1 MRYLGLDLGT
11 KTLGVAISRSGIIV
25 NKLNTIR
32 HENNLKFLL
41 NEVIKICEEESI
53 DLVVLGYPK
62 HMNNTV
68 GEKALYVEK
77 FKKLLECQ
85 KIKVELQDERLS
97 TVSAEK
103 MLINFDLSRQK
114 RKEIIDSVAAS
125 IILEDYLKR
134 RNNG

>member
-32 HENNLKFLL
+32 HANNLKFLL
-41 NEVIKICEEESI
+41 SEVKKICEDENI
-53 DLVVLGYPK
+53 DIVVLGYPK

-68 GEKALYVEK
+68 GEKALYIEK
-77 FKKLLECQ
+77 FKKLLESNG
-85 KIKVELQDERLS
+85 IKVELQDERLS

-103 MLINFDLSRQK
+103 MLINFDVSRQK
-114 RKEIIDSVAAS
+114 RKEIIDSVAAT

-134 RNNG
+134 SNNG

>member
-32 HENNLKFLL
+32 HANNLKFLL
-41 NEVIKICEEESI
+41 SEVKKICEDENI
-53 DLVVLGYPK
+53 DIVVLGYPK

-68 GEKALYVEK
+68 GEKALYIEK
-77 FKKLLECQ
+77 FKKLLESNG
-85 KIKVELQDERLS
+85 IKVELQDERLS

-103 MLINFDLSRQK
+103 MLINFDVSRQK
-114 RKEIIDSVAAS
+114 RKEIIESVAATR
-125 IILEDYLKR
+125 ILEDYLKR
-134 RNNG
+134 SNNG

>member
-32 HENNLKFLL
+32 HENNLKFLVT
-41 NEVIKICEEESI
+41 EVKKICLEESI

-68 GEKALYVEK
+68 GEKSLYVEK

-85 KIKVELQDERLS
+85 NIKVELQDERLS

>member
-25 NKLNTIR
+25 NKLNTIK
-32 HENNLKFLL
+32 HDNNLNVLVK
-41 NEVIKICEEESI
+41 EIKKICEEEKI
-53 DLVVLGYPK
+53 DIIVLGYPK
-62 HMNNTV
+62 NMNNTI
-68 GEKALYVEK
+68 GEKALYIEK
-77 FKKLLECQ
+77 FKQKLESNGLF
-85 KIKVELQDERLS
+85 VELQDERLS

-103 MLINFDLSRQK
+103 MLINFDVSRQK
-114 RKEIIDSVAAS
+114 RKEIIDSVAAT